1 MHYFFIGAVSLF
13 VIGLLIVGAV
23 MDKDDMEADD

>member
-23 MDKDDMEADD
+23 MDKDDMNDD

>member
-1 MHYFFIGAVSLF
+1 MIYYFFMGAVTVF

-23 MDKDDMEADD
+23 MDKEDME

>member
-13 VIGLLIVGAV
+13 VIGLLVVGAV
-23 MDKDDMEADD
+23 MDKEDMRDDD

>member
-23 MDKDDMEADD
+23 MDEDDMKGDD

>member
-13 VIGLLIVGAV
+13 VIGLFIVGAV
-23 MDKDDMEADD
+23 MDKDDMRDDD